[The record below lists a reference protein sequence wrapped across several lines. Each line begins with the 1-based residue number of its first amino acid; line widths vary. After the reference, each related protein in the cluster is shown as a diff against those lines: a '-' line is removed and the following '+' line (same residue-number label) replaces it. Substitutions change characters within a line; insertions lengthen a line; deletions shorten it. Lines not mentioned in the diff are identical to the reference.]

1 MGTTAPP
8 EPSTDRDPYA
18 RPVIAS
24 CGTALY
30 NCRGSAG
37 AEQRHVVGL
46 QNVHGLCDGWP
57 LAPVRVRAPEAD
69 DQHALH
75 LPKLAVLLVIVVA
88 PQPRVDCVKDTAPA
102 VQVPHPF
109 QQNNKKPSG
118 VSVTGPSLPSAR
130 ISA

>member
-1 MGTTAPP
+1 MGTTAPA
-8 EPSTDRDPYA
+8 EPSRRQPIETR
-18 RPVIAS
+18 
-24 CGTALY
+24 T
-30 NCRGSAG
+30 
-37 AEQRHVVGL
+37 HV
-46 QNVHGLCDGWP
+46 Q
-57 LAPVRVRAPEAD
+57 VRAPEAD
-69 DQHALH
+69 DQHALY
-75 LPKLAVLLVIVVA
+75 LPKIAVLLVIVVA